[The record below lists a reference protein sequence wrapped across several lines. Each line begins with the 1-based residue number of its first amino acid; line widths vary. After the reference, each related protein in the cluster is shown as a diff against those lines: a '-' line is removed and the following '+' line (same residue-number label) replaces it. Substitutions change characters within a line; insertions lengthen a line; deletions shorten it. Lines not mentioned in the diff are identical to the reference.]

1 MNDLKQFLQSIPKAF
16 VFFGRAFKNAKKD
29 FWISIQV
36 LFWVS
41 LVLSILFY
49 FVEHA
54 AQPYEYRNWWQ
65 AIVWTL
71 TRYIGDPGHFSGNGP
86 VTLVGRHIDSFIGI
100 LKILIFAVPA
110 GLVANGFRKAMEDDR
125 KEKHL
130 QECREKILKSF
141 KRVRNPETGYR
152 VAPRN
157 VSLISLAVKR
167 NMTEND
173 VVETVGK
180 FDDFRLRNIAD
191 TQSRSE
197 HPQDR
202 LVIEMLPLNKKTVD
216 GYEIVRK
223 SYGIMINRQSN
234 VTIVAPTADNESSIG
249 NFAYYLAQFG
259 GFNLVSRLFVTD
271 VDDRTSYITIEGK
284 EDDWETPLKNFVQDL
299 RVLSSSKENWNIVVS
314 ATKKAPE
321 AHVHF
326 AHNNKAGEPMTT
338 LDEEKFQTLYGELS
352 KKLQESHETFC
363 DMDNSSYLPVGKKN
377 LSVILGGGSTNNAFL
392 MRLSYSLTT
401 WTDRWTPVIVDMA
414 GMIQKHLEKPERR
427 QLYEKDSE
435 SREKIESL
443 WKKKGV
449 GFGEGEILPKAD
461 DE

>member
-1 MNDLKQFLQSIPKAF
+1 MDKLKQSLQTIPKAF

-41 LVLSILFY
+41 LALSILFY
-49 FVEHA
+49 IVEHA
-54 AQPYEYRNWWQ
+54 AQPEEYRNWWQ
-65 AIVWTL
+65 AFVWTL

-100 LKILIFAVPA
+100 MKILIFAVPA

-157 VSLISLAVKR
+157 VSLASLAVKKS
-167 NMTEND
+167 MTEND
-173 VVETVGK
+173 IIETVSR
-180 FDDFRLRNIAD
+180 FDEFRLRNIAD
-191 TQSRSE
+191 TQTRSE

-202 LVIEMLPLNKKTVD
+202 LVIELLPLDKKTVD
-216 GYEIVRK
+216 GCEIVRTT
-223 SYGIMINRQSN
+223 YGVKINRQSD
-234 VTIVAPTADNESSIG
+234 VTIVAPTADNENSIG

-259 GFNLVSRLFVTD
+259 GFNLVSRLFATD
-271 VDDRTSYITIEGK
+271 VDDRTSFITIEGK
-284 EDDWETPLKNFVQDL
+284 EEDWETPLKDFVQDL
-299 RVLSSSKENWNIVVS
+299 KELSASKESWNIVVS

-321 AHVHF
+321 AQVHF
-326 AHNNKAGEPMTT
+326 AHKNKSGEPITT
-338 LDEEKFQTLYGELS
+338 LDEERLQKLYEAFSGM
-352 KKLQESHETFC
+352 LQEKHEILS
-363 DMDNSSYLPVGKKN
+363 DMDSKEFLPIGKKN
-377 LSVILGGGSTNNAFL
+377 IGVVAGGGSSNNAFT
-392 MRLSYSLTT
+392 MRLSYSLIT
-401 WTDRWTPVIVDMA
+401 WTDRWTPVMVEMA
-414 GMIQKHLEKPERR
+414 EILRNHLEKPER
-427 QLYEKDSE
+427 QLLFETDSE
-435 SREKIESL
+435 TWKEMVSS

-449 GFGEGEILPKAD
+449 GLGEIEDTARK
-461 DE
+461 